1 MDPLTG
7 ATWGTL
13 SRADEI
19 LHFPVLGAFDTTG
32 EYDWTVFDVL
42 KQRHF
47 ESARLPVFHY
57 VISAD
62 EIGVAPLNY
71 GGISR
76 GIGASDFIVS
86 LGGFGGSPPQV
97 AQAGTFMHELGRNL
111 GLRHGGR
118 DDVNYKPNYLSV
130 MNYSFGLAGLQ
141 IGTRSRLVDYS
152 RYGNDVVPP
161 LDEAAHRATRRRRR
175 RPRPSR
181 RRRTPRAGTPATSPC
196 TWPRR
201 TRAAPASRRSSTRSA
216 APRRRSPAR
225 RRRSPS
231 AGKAAGRSRTS
242 RATTRATT
250 RRRTRWR
257 CRSTGRRRRSRA
269 PSRRRSSSTAGQA
282 VPLKWRLHEAGAH
295 LHATA
300 TDVPSGPAV
309 SALRKDADTT
319 EVGAKRRS
327 RRRRR
332 RRARRTLRTGTQ
344 RADAGGV
351 PVTRLAL
358 AELRVRSLPCATGVT
373 PDLARETTVG
383 ARHVG
388 DGMYHLNLE
397 DAGGVRRLVQDAAAR
412 PGRGPVPDG
421 AVQIQALNATFRGW
435 AGQDSNLRLED

>member
-7 ATWGTL
+7 ATCGTL

-19 LHFPVLGAFDTTG
+19 LHFPVLGAFDATG

-130 MNYSFGLAGLQ
+130 MNYSFGLAGLK
-141 IGTRSRLVDYS
+141 IGTRSRLD
-152 RYGNDVVPP
+152 
-161 LDEAAHRATRRRRR
+161 
-175 RPRPSR
+175 
-181 RRRTPRAGTPATSPC
+181 
-196 TWPRR
+196 
-201 TRAAPASRRSSTRSA
+201 
-216 APRRRSPAR
+216 
-225 RRRSPS
+225 
-231 AGKAAGRSRTS
+231 
-242 RATTRATT
+242 
-250 RRRTRWR
+250 
-257 CRSTGRRRRSRA
+257 
-269 PSRRRSSSTAGQA
+269 
-282 VPLKWRLHEAGAH
+282 
-295 LHATA
+295 ATA
-300 TDVPSGPAV
+300 TDVPSGPTV

-319 EVGAKRRS
+319 EVGAKRVS
-327 RRRRR
+327 LTVED
-332 RRARRTLRTGTQ
+332 RAGNRVTVLCAYRVEYRFEGFFAPVDGAGAVNVVTAGQAVPLKWRL
-344 RADAGGV
+344 ADAGGV

-388 DGMYHLNLE
+388 DGMYHLNWKTP
-397 DAGGVRRLVQDAAAR
+397 AAYGGSCKTLQLDLGEGRYRTALFRFR
-412 PGRGPVPDG
+412 P
-421 AVQIQALNATFRGW
+421 
-435 AGQDSNLRLED
+435 